1 MSTLTRRLLLI
12 SLLGLFLAV
21 LSNAV
26 SSEGKRYFMWL
37 YLYASALWLF
47 WIVAIFA
54 NRNRKEWRY
63 LLVIWWVID
72 LMIFT
77 TLLSLSVD
85 IKSAGQSKGAD
96 VVMLVAYFPVLFPS
110 IFLVHSIPFSA
121 ALEQFSAF
129 VFGKSSVTAL
139 WCEASIYAAIQSVM
153 IVGIARL
160 NLVRRDKKKMREE
173 LVP

>member
-1 MSTLTRRLLLI
+1 MSTLTRSLFLI
-12 SLLGLFLAV
+12 SLLGLFLAW

-37 YLYASALWLF
+37 YPYASALWLF
-47 WIVAIFA
+47 WIVAVFA

-63 LLVIWWVID
+63 LLVAWWVID
-72 LMIFT
+72 LMIFI

-96 VVMLVAYFPVLFPS
+96 VVMLIAYFPVLFPS
-110 IFLVHSIPFSA
+110 IFLVHSVPSSA

-129 VFGKSSVTAL
+129 VFGKSSVAPL
-139 WCEASIYAAIQSVM
+139 WYEASIDAAIQSVM
-153 IVGIARL
+153 IVGIAHL
-160 NLVRRDKKKMREE
+160 NLVRRDKKKLREE
-173 LVP
+173 LVS